1 MFFSDIRNPNPG
13 KNFIAGCMM
22 CKSRPYHRA
31 KNIRTITR
39 EENEKKNKLSII
51 KLKGIY
57 YYHHKKKAKTNGS

>member
-1 MFFSDIRNPNPG
+1 
-13 KNFIAGCMM
+13 MM

-57 YYHHKKKAKTNGS
+57 YYHHKKKAKTNDS